1 MDLLIIQNEGRK
13 VMKKLVRKNYD
24 QTQSVHG
31 YAKACNTCLCAVC
44 TCKVVNFLKVGSN
57 SSSNGHYLK
66 NFN

>member
-1 MDLLIIQNEGRK
+1 
-13 VMKKLVRKNYD
+13 MKKLVRKNYD

-44 TCKVVNFLKVGSN
+44 TCKVVNFLKIGSN